1 MRPGKNKPITL
12 IDESSVGSLYRSPM
26 PRGRYD
32 VGDLVYGAWLE
43 NKIDI
48 VVSLTPEH
56 EFVEKSGANQIHS
69 MIELGFDVI
78 HLPIADRGT
87 IASAEIETIV
97 SKVIR
102 KLNEGQNVTVHCS
115 AGIGRTG
122 MILACIL
129 SSLHKWSTSKSVQ
142 FLNSLTPSIGPE
154 NYQQMDLVDRF
165 VEDLNRG

>member
-1 MRPGKNKPITL
+1 
-12 IDESSVGSLYRSPM
+12 
-26 PRGRYD
+26 
-32 VGDLVYGAWLE
+32 
-43 NKIDI
+43 
-48 VVSLTPEH
+48 
-56 EFVEKSGANQIHS
+56 